1 MIGQAIDA
9 ADATDEGA
17 RDSGARSEGGSEQD
31 IELALKLWIV
41 FSRAFIAVSDLNRR
55 DVAATGLTPGE
66 FAVLEVLHHKGPLL
80 LGEVREKIL
89 VSSGGI
95 TYLVDRLTEKGLV
108 ERRVCETDRRAS
120 YAALTGKGTELI
132 STIFPGHAR
141 MIARAF
147 GGLDAEEKAEAIA
160 LVRKAGLHAAEL
172 VDAAGE

>member
-1 MIGQAIDA
+1 MKNSLVDA
-9 ADATDEGA
+9 RSATEDSA
-17 RDSGARSEGGSEQD
+17 RDSRARDGAASEQD

-41 FSRAFIAVSDLNRR
+41 LSRAFTAVSELNRR

-80 LGEVREKIL
+80 LGEVREKVL

-132 STIFPGHAR
+132 SAIFPGHAR
-141 MIARAF
+141 MLARAF
-147 GGLDAEEKAEAIA
+147 GGLDADEKAEAIT

-172 VDAAGE
+172 VDAAED